1 MTFPSDFLWGA
12 ATSAYQIEGATKED
26 GRGTSTWDVFAA
38 EPGRTYLGQTGE
50 VAIDHY
56 HRADH
61 DVELM
66 AELGLNA
73 YRFSI
78 AWPRIL
84 PQGRGAV
91 NQAGLDFYSRLV
103 DALLAKG
110 ITPVATLYHWDLP
123 MPLYERGGWRNRETA
138 LAFAEYADVVAHK
151 LGDRVQWW
159 ITHNEPWCSA
169 YLGYVSAEHAP
180 GIRGDMQAAVDV
192 GHHLLLS
199 HGLAIPRIRAH
210 APAARVGIALNLFP
224 VFANDQRPET
234 IRAVQRADRFHN
246 RWFLDPLLRGEYP
259 AGLFEDLGVAPPPI
273 QPDDFEI
280 IGTPSDFLGV
290 NYYNRW
296 MIRAGADGANGTDKR
311 VLEGID
317 YIHDLPSET
326 VTDMG
331 WEIYPHGLGM
341 IVEELNRAYRPP
353 ALLIT
358 ENGAAFADEWN
369 GNGRVADSR
378 RVAFL
383 RDHLASVER
392 AIAHGVPVAGY
403 FVWSL
408 FDNFEWA
415 QGYSKRFGLV
425 YVDFETQ
432 RRIVKD
438 SGRWYAGFIAGQQ
451 ALHVR

>member
-12 ATSAYQIEGATKED
+12 ATSAYQIEGATAED
-26 GRGTSTWDVFAA
+26 GRGPSTWDLFAA
-38 EPGRTYLGQTGE
+38 EPGRTYLGQNGDT
-50 VAIDHY
+50 AIDHY
-56 HRADH
+56 HRVEQ
-61 DVELM
+61 DVALM

-73 YRFSI
+73 YRFST

-84 PQGRGAV
+84 PQGRGKP

-123 MPLYERGGWRNRETA
+123 LALYERGGWRNRETA
-138 LAFAEYADVVAHK
+138 LAFAEYADAVAHA
-151 LGDRVQWW
+151 LGDRVHWW
-159 ITHNEPWCSA
+159 TTHNEPWCSA

-199 HGLAIPRIRAH
+199 HGLAVPRIRAH
-210 APAARVGIALNLFP
+210 APAAKVGIALNLFP
-224 VFANDQRPET
+224 VFASDQRAET

-259 AGLFEDLGVAPPPI
+259 AGLFEDLGVAPPPT

-280 IGTPSDFLGV
+280 IGTRCDFLGV

-296 MIRAGADGANGTDKR
+296 MIRAGANDGDTRA
-311 VLEGID
+311 LEGID
-317 YIHDLPSET
+317 YIRDLPRET

-341 IVEELNRAYRPP
+341 IVEELHRAYHPP

-358 ENGAAFADEWN
+358 ENGAAFDDEWN
-369 GNGRVADSR
+369 GNGRVSDSR

-415 QGYSKRFGLV
+415 MGYSKRFGLV

-432 RRIVKD
+432 RRVVKD

-451 ALHVR
+451 ALNAR